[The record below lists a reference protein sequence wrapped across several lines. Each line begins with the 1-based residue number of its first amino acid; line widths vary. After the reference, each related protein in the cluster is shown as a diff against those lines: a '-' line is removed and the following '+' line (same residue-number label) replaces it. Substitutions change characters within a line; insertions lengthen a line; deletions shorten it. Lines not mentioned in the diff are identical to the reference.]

1 LTRLLIWDKI
11 RHIGK
16 HVIYLR
22 RFLQHIIWFAKNGEK
37 PRIVPLLKISLKKIG
52 ELNKKQE
59 MTFRKINIQYINC
72 SKWQWIP
79 RHNANGYV

>member
-1 LTRLLIWDKI
+1 MCEIWKFGFNFLQKI

-22 RFLQHIIWFAKNGEK
+22 GFLQHIIWFVENGEK
-37 PRIVPLLKISLKKIG
+37 PQIVPLLKVSLKKIR

-59 MTFRKINIQYINC
+59 ITFRKI
-72 SKWQWIP
+72 
-79 RHNANGYV
+79 